1 MKKLLYI
8 LFFLFGSLN
17 ITAQEVN
24 VSAKL
29 DNPSILI
36 GEEIKIDL
44 TISYRVDNGEVKVLF
59 PQFNDTIIE
68 NVEILSASVIDTLIP
83 NKEDAF
89 LFEQKQ
95 KIVITSYDS
104 GYYQIPPFIFL
115 VNNDTFKTEP
125 LLIDVQNVEVD
136 TAKAI
141 FDIKTPMEEP
151 FSTVD
156 WLKENW
162 IWVAGTLALILL
174 IVVLIIYLTKKKPAE
189 IVKVVA
195 PIIPPHVIAIQR
207 LETLN
212 NQKLWQDGKIKQYHS
227 EISEIIRQ
235 YIEKRYQVNALEE
248 TTSEIIHGLRLHGI
262 DSLLMTKLNQTL
274 VLADLVKFAKEKP
287 IATENEISMNNA
299 IEFVNSTKII
309 EQPKNTNNAE

>member
-24 VSAKL
+24 VSANL

-151 FSTVD
+151 FSAVD